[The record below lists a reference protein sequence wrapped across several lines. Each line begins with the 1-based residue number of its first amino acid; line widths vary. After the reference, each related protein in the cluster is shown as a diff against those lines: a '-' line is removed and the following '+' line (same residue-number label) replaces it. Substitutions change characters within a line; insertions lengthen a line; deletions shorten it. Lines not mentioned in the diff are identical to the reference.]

1 MLNLTQKRV
10 RSPEQREEMKKVL
23 DSYGIYELFHF
34 TCVDNLELIAK
45 CGGIWSKKK
54 LEKARL
60 LDEVITGGNEI
71 SKKNDIQCKNWDKV
85 SLSFCY
91 GHPMAYNILERKYPG
106 RPPQSAHI
114 CYLVIDQEVALW
126 DGVLFAP
133 TNATKSGTQPRGGLE
148 GLNSVNFELIRKYL
162 RGERVDK
169 HKWEDM
175 KKAIQAECLVPD
187 EIPLEYIKF
196 IVFISEASKKEG
208 KRLWES
214 GKSQNPNY
222 PQHQPEFKV
231 NEWYFYNLLRKYYNN
246 LPFSLVDDFVL
257 TPENVN
263 EEIVNSKKLNE
274 FEDKREFSKSQHSE
288 ITLLVELYA
297 KSGSKARVEWRD
309 EKQGEMVENSTEFFD
324 KEGGWW
330 LWSKLDISRLNEG
343 DYSVEFYLDDVR
355 WFKASF
361 KIKK

>member
-10 RSPEQREEMKKVL
+10 RSLHPESGEMEKVL
-23 DSYGIYELFHF
+23 DSYKIDKLFHF

-45 CGGIWSKKK
+45 CGGIWSKEK
-54 LEKARL
+54 LQKAWL
-60 LDEVITGGNEI
+60 LRKVITGGNEI
-71 SKKNDIQCKNWDKV
+71 SKKNDIRCKNWDKV

-148 GLNSVNFELIRKYL
+148 GLNSVKFELIRKYL

-169 HKWEDM
+169 QKWEDM
-175 KKAIQAECLVPD
+175 KEAIQAECLVPD
-187 EIPLEYIKF
+187 EIPLECIKS
-196 IVFISEASKKEG
+196 IVFISKASRKEG

-222 PQHQPEFKV
+222 PQQHKLDFEV

-257 TPENVN
+257 TPEKVN
-263 EEIVNSKKLNE
+263 QEIVNSKKLNE
-274 FEDKREFSKSQHSE
+274 FEDKREFSKSLHSE
-288 ITLLVELYA
+288 ITLLVKLYA

-309 EKQGEMVENSTEFFD
+309 KSETVEFD

-355 WFKASF
+355 WFKAPF
-361 KIKK
+361 KIKA

>member
-1 MLNLTQKRV
+1 MLNLTQERV
-10 RSPEQREEMKKVL
+10 RSLHPESGEMEKVL
-23 DSYGIYELFHF
+23 DSYKIDKLFHF

-45 CGGIWSKKK
+45 HGWIWSKKK
-54 LEKARL
+54 LKEKGL
-60 LDEVITGGNEI
+60 IDE
-71 SKKNDIQCKNWDKV
+71 DKV
-85 SLSFCY
+85 IFCSNKVSHNLDDRHGNLDKVHLSFCY
-91 GHPMAYNILERKYPG
+91 RHPMIYSIMTRKDQS
-106 RPPQSAHI
+106 RDPQSAHI
-114 CYLVIDQEVALW
+114 CYLVIKREVALW
-126 DGVLFAP
+126 NGVVFTD
-133 TNATKSGTQPRGGLE
+133 TNATANNNKRGE
-148 GLNSVNFELIRKYL
+148 GLKGLKLLEKDFKLIREYL
-162 RGERVDK
+162 DGKRGYDEQL
-169 HKWEDM
+169 

-208 KRLWES
+208 ERLWES

-231 NEWYFYNLLRKYYNN
+231 NERYFYDLLRKYYNN

-263 EEIVNSKKLNE
+263 KEIVKSKKLSE
-274 FEDKREFSKSQHSE
+274 FEDKREFSKSLHSE
-288 ITLLVELYA
+288 ITLLVKLYA

-309 EKQGEMVENSTEFFD
+309 ESETVEFD
-324 KEGGWW
+324 KEGRCW

-355 WFKASF
+355 WFKAPF